1 MIKRIPLMVL
11 IALLLLGGC
20 QVENKEEWLP
30 KEMDPADLPEGR
42 AFEDEFTRSFLQ
54 STEEMFPGYY
64 PFLSMNGKY
73 SMGFPKEGLTSKPAY
88 PSREHQESLSVTI
101 WEEDADIVGHI
112 KVNYYGFLNPGFEE
126 SKKETLETI
135 TEDTLNFEEIQGDRQ
150 TLYIAYFQDEKE
162 DENDD
167 DIYGY
172 AGYIQNNKD
181 AGGIYLIYTSRCKR
195 NCEI

>member
-88 PSREHQESLSVTI
+88 PSREHQESLSATI

-150 TLYIAYFQDEKE
+150 TLYIAYFQDE
-162 DENDD
+162 NDD